1 MLRISVVTRNG
12 SAPSTPMFAEFSE
25 RGGGI
30 GRDGSNVFVLP
41 DPDKHISR
49 VQAMVKVVNGQYLLA
64 DQGSNP
70 TALNGRP
77 LGKGNEHPLKDGDQ
91 IEMAEWVMRV
101 EFLSGAPSFSQPAAA
116 PAPAPA
122 PAASADPLGLFGAA
136 PAPSAPAGATV
147 VISTPAPMAPPP
159 VAAPA
164 PAAAPDPLAA
174 LLSTPP
180 SSAAKDDPFAV
191 FGGGAAPAAAPK
203 APAASEGDPFAAFA
217 PAPAPK
223 PKAPAPAADDSG
235 DPLGIGISANT
246 GSVDSLFDL
255 KAGGSGPFGGGDPL
269 ANSLL
274 GDPMHQAPTAD
285 GAVDPLALLMGG
297 PAEAPAAP
305 AAQRNDAPALDEA
318 FVPPVAKADPL
329 LAITAE
335 AEPKIEPADDILGI
349 LGGAPSEPAEPD
361 TVITAAAPLVP
372 PPPARVEP
380 VVAEAAPAPAP
391 KAPPVVPDLPAG
403 DVTMVIPPSAVPKSS
418 KVTVNG
424 LGTNLNN
431 LVAAPPP
438 AKAAEAYTGSPDAVL
453 AAFVRGLGVPGLQP
467 PGGFTPE
474 FAEQVGLMLRESVQG
489 TMALLAARAAT
500 KREVRAEVTMIVT
513 RNNNP
518 LKFSPDIGFAIKQLL
533 QPEGKG
539 FMGPVE
545 AMEDAYDDLK
555 AHQMGFVAG
564 MRAALVGIL
573 KRFEP
578 GELEGRLTDKSFL
591 DSVIPANRKA
601 KLWNMYEQRYA
612 DIQREASDDFHTL
625 FGREFLRAYE
635 EQIERL
641 SNERGG

>member
-1 MLRISVVTRNG
+1 MLRISVATRNG

-49 VQAMVKVVNGQYLLA
+49 VQAMVKFVNGQYLLA

-101 EFLSGAPSFSQPAAA
+101 EFLSGAPSFSQPVA
-116 PAPAPA
+116 APAPA

-136 PAPSAPAGATV
+136 PAPAAPAGATV
-147 VISTPAPMAPPP
+147 VMSTPAPFAPPP
-159 VAAPA
+159 VAKPS

-174 LLSTPP
+174 LLNTPP

-191 FGGGAAPAAAPK
+191 FGAGPVAAPAPK
-203 APAASEGDPFAAFA
+203 APAASDGDPFAAFA
-217 PAPAPK
+217 PPPAPK
-223 PKAPAPAADDSG
+223 PRAPAPAADTSG

-246 GSVDSLFDL
+246 GSVDTLFDL
-255 KAGGSGPFGGGDPL
+255 KAAGSGPFGGGDPL

-274 GDPMHQAPTAD
+274 ADPLHQAPTAD

-297 PAEAPAAP
+297 PAEAPVAP
-305 AAQRNDAPALDEA
+305 AAQRNDAPMLDEA

-329 LAITAE
+329 FE
-335 AEPKIEPADDILGI
+335 AVPAAKDEPKIDPASDILGI
-349 LGGAPSEPAEPD
+349 LGGAPSGPAQAEPD

-372 PPPARVEP
+372 PPAARVEP
-380 VVAEAAPAPAP
+380 VVPAPAPAP

-418 KVTVNG
+418 KVTIDG

-431 LVAAPPP
+431 PVVPPQP
-438 AKAAEAYTGSPDAVL
+438 KAAEAYSGSPDAVL

-591 DSVIPANRKA
+591 DSVMPANRKA
-601 KLWNMYEQRYA
+601 KLWNMYEQRFA

>member
-1 MLRISVVTRNG
+1 
-12 SAPSTPMFAEFSE
+12 MFAEFSE

-49 VQAMVKVVNGQYLLA
+49 VQAAIKFSGGQFLIA

-70 TALNGRP
+70 TSLNGRP
-77 LGKGNEHPLKDGDQ
+77 LGKGTEFPLKDGDQ

-101 EFLSGAPSFSQPAAA
+101 EYLSAAPSLSRPAVPVANPFPSA
-116 PAPAPA
+116 PAPA
-122 PAASADPLGLFGAA
+122 AASADPLGLFGGA
-136 PAPSAPAGATV
+136 P
-147 VISTPAPMAPPP
+147 
-159 VAAPA
+159 APA
-164 PAAAPDPLAA
+164 PAAPVAGATIVMSPAPAAPAAPAVDPLAA

-180 SSAAKDDPFAV
+180 AAPSVAHDDPFAV
-191 FGGGAAPAAAPK
+191 FASGPAP
-203 APAASEGDPFAAFA
+203 APAASPKAAAPSDGDPFAAFA
-217 PAPAPK
+217 PPPAP
-223 PKAPAPAADDSG
+223 PAARPAPAPADGVG

-246 GSVDSLFDL
+246 GSVDTLFDL
-255 KAGGSGPFGGGDPL
+255 KAGGASPFGGSDPL

-274 GDPMHQAPTAD
+274 ADPLHQAPAAD
-285 GAVDPLALLMGG
+285 AGLDPLALLMGG
-297 PAEAPAAP
+297 AAEAPVAP
-305 AAQRNDAPALDEA
+305 AAQRNDAPLLDEA
-318 FVPPVAKADPL
+318 FVPPTVQAAPP
-329 LAITAE
+329 A
-335 AEPKIEPADDILGI
+335 AEPAPVKAASPVQAAPIEPASDILGI
-349 LGGAPSEPAEPD
+349 LGGAPSEPVEPD
-361 TVITAAAPLVP
+361 TVITAAPLVP
-372 PPPARVEP
+372 PP
-380 VVAEAAPAPAP
+380 APAVKA
-391 KAPPVVPDLPAG
+391 APPVVPDLPNSDA
-403 DVTMVIPPSAVPKSS
+403 TMVIPPSAVPKSS
-418 KVTVNG
+418 KVTVDG

-431 LVAAPPP
+431 PLMPAAAPTKP
-438 AKAAEAYTGSPDAVL
+438 AEAYTGSPDAVL
-453 AAFVRGLGVPGLQP
+453 AAFVRGLGVPALQP

-474 FAEQVGLMLRESVQG
+474 FAEQVGRMLRESVQG

-591 DSVIPANRKA
+591 DSVLPANRKA